1 MQAIL
6 WQNAGYLIEQKRLHC
21 INYNKRKNN
30 VKIRGMC
37 TAMLCFCVSI
47 SLGFSAAVNAR
58 QQQSATMTDNYV
70 LVIHGGAGV
79 IEPENLT
86 PEQEKA
92 FHAALKDALLAGQK
106 VLKSGGTALDA
117 VEQAIILMEDTPL
130 FNAGKGSVFT
140 HEERNEMDASIMDGQ
155 DLNAGAVSGVSQ
167 IKNPISL
174 AREVMTNS
182 RHVMLSGAGAE
193 EFAQTRN
200 IPLTSPEYFKTPH
213 RLEQLQKAKKH
224 DRIQLDHSK
233 DGDKTSAV
241 EHNNHEDPD
250 YKFGTVGAV
259 ALDKHGNL
267 AAGTSTGGMTNKRWN
282 RVGDSPIIGAGTY
295 ADNNSCAVSATGHG
309 EYFIR
314 ATVARS
320 ICALMEYKG
329 VTLQE
334 AADEIVM
341 KKLVDMKGEGGI
353 IAVDKDGNAAMV
365 FNTPGMY
372 RGIVG
377 DKTEATTAMYKD

>member
-167 IKNPISL
+167 IKKPY
-174 AREVMTNS
+174 
-182 RHVMLSGAGAE
+182 
-193 EFAQTRN
+193 Q
-200 IPLTSPEYFKTPH
+200 PCP
-213 RLEQLQKAKKH
+213 
-224 DRIQLDHSK
+224 
-233 DGDKTSAV
+233 
-241 EHNNHEDPD
+241 
-250 YKFGTVGAV
+250 
-259 ALDKHGNL
+259 
-267 AAGTSTGGMTNKRWN
+267 
-282 RVGDSPIIGAGTY
+282 
-295 ADNNSCAVSATGHG
+295 
-309 EYFIR
+309 
-314 ATVARS
+314 
-320 ICALMEYKG
+320 
-329 VTLQE
+329 
-334 AADEIVM
+334 
-341 KKLVDMKGEGGI
+341 
-353 IAVDKDGNAAMV
+353 
-365 FNTPGMY
+365 
-372 RGIVG
+372 
-377 DKTEATTAMYKD
+377 

>member
-1 MQAIL
+1 MKLSGI
-6 WQNAGYLIEQKRLHC
+6 W
-21 INYNKRKNN
+21 
-30 VKIRGMC
+30 
-37 TAMLCFCVSI
+37 
-47 SLGFSAAVNAR
+47 AAVLSASVAIGCAVTTVAKAE
-58 QQQSATMTDNYV
+58 QQEAGRTTDNYV

-79 IEPENLT
+79 IKPENLSA
-86 PEQEKA
+86 EQEKA
-92 FHAALKDALLAGQK
+92 FHSTLKAALSAGQK
-106 VLKSGGTALDA
+106 VLQNNGTALDA
-117 VEQAIILMEDTPL
+117 VEQAIRLMEDSPL
-130 FNAGKGSVFT
+130 FNAGKGAVFT
-140 HEERNEMDASIMDGQ
+140 HEQRNEMDASIMDGR

-167 IKNPISL
+167 IKNPITL
-174 AREVMTNS
+174 AREVMSNS

-200 IPLTSPEYFKTPH
+200 IPLTSPQYFKTEH
-213 RLEQLQKAKKH
+213 RLEQLKQAKQR
-224 DRIQLDHSK
+224 DVIQLDHSK
-233 DGDKTSAV
+233 NTDKTSAIK
-241 EHNNHEDPD
+241 HGIGNDDPH

-320 ICALMEYKG
+320 ICALMEYRG
-329 VTLQE
+329 VSLQD
-334 AADEIVM
+334 AAEQIVM

-353 IAVDKDGNAAMV
+353 IALDKEGNAALV

-377 DKTEATTAMYKD
+377 ARTDAVTAMYKD

>member
-1 MQAIL
+1 MKFRGVY
-6 WQNAGYLIEQKRLHC
+6 NAVLCTCMSVGLGVMASAGATEQPL
-21 INYNKRKNN
+21 
-30 VKIRGMC
+30 
-37 TAMLCFCVSI
+37 SE
-47 SLGFSAAVNAR
+47 S
-58 QQQSATMTDNYV
+58 MTDDYV

-92 FHAALKDALLAGQK
+92 FHSALKDALLAGQK
-106 VLKSGGTALDA
+106 VLQNGGTALDA
-117 VEQAIILMEDTPL
+117 VEQAITLMEDSPL

-140 HEERNEMDASIMDGQ
+140 HEERNEMDASIMDGR

-174 AREVMTNS
+174 AREVMSNS

-200 IPLTSPEYFKTPH
+200 IPLTPPEYFQTPH
-213 RLEQLQKAKKH
+213 RLEQLKNAKQH
-224 DRIQLDHSK
+224 NRIQLDHSK
-233 DGDKTSAV
+233 DADKTSAV
-241 EHNNHEDPD
+241 ERSKLHDSD

-259 ALDKHGNL
+259 ALDKYGNL

-295 ADNNSCAVSATGHG
+295 ADNKSCAVSATGHG

-341 KKLVDMKGEGGI
+341 KKLVEMQGEGGI
-353 IAVDKDGNAAMV
+353 IAVDKDGNAALV

-372 RGIVG
+372 RGIVSA
-377 DKTEATTAMYKD
+377 DSEATTAMYQD